1 MNTLKI
7 IGGHT
12 EIPFPVWHQV
22 CDAFFQ
28 DKDSNTAYN
37 LIKDWHKQRI
47 KQILQ
52 SEIERKRGMKKE
64 YTESFHVDE
73 VEKNQAV
80 KYKNHGEVGFNRCL
94 KEDIAHLQ
102 NLLDNLK

>member
-7 IGGHT
+7 IEGQRADFREKFWDYVIPKVQD
-12 EIPFPVWHQV
+12 EIL
-22 CDAFFQ
+22 
-28 DKDSNTAYN
+28 N
-37 LIKDWHKQRI
+37 WHKQSI
-47 KQILQ
+47 MQII
-52 SEIERKRGMKKE
+52 SAEIERKRGMKKE

-94 KEDIAHLQ
+94 KEDIAHLTV
-102 NLLDNLK
+102 LLDSLK